1 MQLKPILFNWK
12 SGADGIHMGFGAQSV
27 FHQAEVCGI
36 KDFAAVHRGNKD
48 ETWSLR
54 YYELV
59 PLLVQVVQKLVKE
72 VQELKENKGR

>member
-1 MQLKPILFNWK
+1 
-12 SGADGIHMGFGAQSV
+12 MGFGAQSV